1 MKNFWVLSNID
12 LYAILCPVKLNYYH
26 EKNGIRYGK
35 ESVIY
40 SENKLD
46 SNIYFVSKG
55 KVKLVNYDNH
65 GNEIVKQ
72 ILTKGELFG
81 EDIILDE
88 SQRTEYAIS
97 CTNRTTI
104 CSMSLDNMREL
115 MRENNLFST
124 TIYKLI
130 GLKFKRIERRL
141 ELLIGKGVMPR
152 VASFL
157 YDLYQEKGTLSFT
170 HELSQKDMA
179 TLLALSRESM
189 TKALYKLKKA
199 GVIDY
204 NRKEMQILDLDAL
217 LKLSER

>member
-1 MKNFWVLSNID
+1 MSNFWVLSNID

-26 EKNGIRYGK
+26 EKHGVRYGK

-55 KVKLVNYDNH
+55 KVKLVNYDTH

-104 CSMSLDNMREL
+104 CSMSLNNMRTL

-130 GLKFKRIERRL
+130 GLKLKRVERRL

-157 YDLYQEKGTLSFT
+157 YDLYLEKGALRFSY
-170 HELSQKDMA
+170 ELSQKDMA

-189 TKALYKLKKA
+189 TKALFKLKKD
-199 GVIDY
+199 GIIDY
-204 NRKEMQILDLDAL
+204 NRKEMHLLDLEAL
-217 LKLSER
+217 LELSER

>member
-1 MKNFWVLSNID
+1 MKNFWVLSDID
-12 LYAILCPVKLNYYH
+12 LYAILCPVKLNYFH
-26 EKNGIRYGK
+26 EKHGVRYGK

-40 SENKLD
+40 AENKLD
-46 SNIYFVSKG
+46 SNIYFISRG
-55 KVKLVNYDNH
+55 KVKLVNYDHH

-81 EDIILDE
+81 EDIILDK

-97 CTNRTTI
+97 CSNRTTI
-104 CSMSLDNMREL
+104 CSMSLNDMQGL

-130 GLKFKRIERRL
+130 GLKLKKMERRL

-152 VASFL
+152 VASFI
-157 YDLYQEKGTLSFT
+157 YDLHKEKAALSFS

-189 TKALYKLKKA
+189 TKALYKLKKD

-204 NRKEMQILDLDAL
+204 NRKEIKILNLEVL